1 MLGPVSFT
9 RFGMQIYVGKNGQ
22 QLGPF
27 SLEEIN
33 RKLADGSF
41 AGTDLGWYE
50 GAPGW
55 APLSGVP
62 GVILPAPTAAPA
74 PAPSPVVQPAATPT
88 PTPILPRPNAPIVQ
102 RPRSSYRTLTVVSW
116 VLLGITFVVSFIPL
130 IGCGAW
136 FLVWPVAVAAIIM
149 GIITVVRGGTAQ
161 GVFIILA
168 AVLIVPLCFLGQ
180 FVSLA
185 LFGGTMER
193 RDQTQIM
200 ENLRTIESAKTKWA
214 GETKAAPGALVT
226 MATLTTQFNGKEIK
240 PVVGEQ
246 YDPMPVGQ
254 PPTATLPTTKTLGTF
269 SGGDVLT
276 AASIEKALASTS
288 PFSLNLHKSSPSP
301 TPMFSPS
308 SSPKLPSTSPSIS
321 PTIAPIASPSARPS
335 VSPRPTGTPHSL
347 ISPRQAPDDAPPS
360 TRPSP
365 SAKFAPR
372 NGPRQTP
379 PPSSNPPES
388 GGLKQGR
395 QYPRESPSET
405 PEEKSD
411 DDDEE

>member
-1 MLGPVSFT
+1 
-9 RFGMQIYVGKNGQ
+9 MQIYVGKNGQ

-41 AGTDLGWYE
+41 AATDLGWYE

-62 GVILPAPTAAPA
+62 GVRIPSAAAVAPTPAPA
-74 PAPSPVVQPAATPT
+74 PAPVVQPTPT
-88 PTPILPRPNAPIVQ
+88 SAPAPVLPRPNAPIVQ
-102 RPRSSYRTLTVVSW
+102 PPRSGYRTLAVVSW

-200 ENLRTIESAKTKWA
+200 ENLRTIDSAKAKWA

-226 MATLTTQFNGKEIK
+226 MATLTMQLNGKEIK

-269 SGGDVLT
+269 SGGDILT

-288 PFSLNLHKSSPSP
+288 RFSLNLHKSSPSP
-301 TPMFSPS
+301 TPASLTASP
-308 SSPKLPSTSPSIS
+308 PTKAPSTSPSVS
-321 PTIAPIASPSARPS
+321 ATVAPAISPSARPS
-335 VSPRPTGTPHSL
+335 IAPRPSGTPHSL
-347 ISPRQAPDDAPPS
+347 ISPRQAPDETPPS

-379 PPSSNPPES
+379 PSSDQPES

-395 QYPRESPSET
+395 QYPRESPTES
-405 PEEKSD
+405 PEEKAE
-411 DDDEE
+411 DDDE